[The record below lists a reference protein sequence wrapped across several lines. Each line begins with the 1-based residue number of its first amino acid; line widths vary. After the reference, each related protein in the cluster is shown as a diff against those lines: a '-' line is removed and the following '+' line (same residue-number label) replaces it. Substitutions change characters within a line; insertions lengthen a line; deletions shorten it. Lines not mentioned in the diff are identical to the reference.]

1 MQPNSIFHHTNA
13 VASWTEFVS
22 HIILKS
28 IIKREQTVPVLISSL
43 HGLKKDHLITS
54 YM

>member
-1 MQPNSIFHHTNA
+1 MQSNSFFNHTNA

-28 IIKREQTVPVLISSL
+28 ISKGDKAR
-43 HGLKKDHLITS
+43 
-54 YM
+54 Y